1 MLIRLMG
8 TWAIVAI
15 AGAAG
20 GLVGE
25 VALLLRRGIVCIPGA
40 AGGSAAR

>member
-8 TWAIVAI
+8 TREIVAI
-15 AGAAG
+15 PGAAG

-25 VALLLRRGIVCIPGA
+25 VALLA
-40 AGGSAAR
+40 AVLPARLAASSGLSP